1 MRKYVRKTQTK
12 WNENNLRCAMNAVL
26 NKEMG
31 YQKASKQFN
40 IPKTTLIRYIKKF
53 KAANQVRKKYVFL

>member
-1 MRKYVRKTQTK
+1 MT
-12 WNENNLRCAMNAVL
+12 AVL

-40 IPKTTLIRYIKKF
+40 VPKTTLIRYIKKL
-53 KAANQVRKKYVFL
+53 KTANQVSKTLSFICQNVYTNLKLIESGGG